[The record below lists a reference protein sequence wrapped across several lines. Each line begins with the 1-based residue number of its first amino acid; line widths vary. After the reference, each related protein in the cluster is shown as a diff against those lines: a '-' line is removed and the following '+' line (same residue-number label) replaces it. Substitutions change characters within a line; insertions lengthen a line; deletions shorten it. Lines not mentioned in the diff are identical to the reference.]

1 MKKRKTMCQ
10 LMLLGLTVS
19 AMMVPVSHVSAA
31 NQSVEKSK
39 ENDSIQ
45 TSQLNQSL
53 LGSITSVQEQI
64 NSLEQK
70 YELVAYDATVLPE
83 RIDSASLLVA
93 ADVKVVDEEGEPLS
107 GFTPYIK
114 GTTVEEKPGEYQM
127 TIGLKEDA
135 SVEKTVNV
143 TVLNDKQETKYTILA
158 EDVTVLVGQTDTD
171 YILKVAGAYARNEKG
186 ELFDVIV
193 KSSTVENQ
201 LGEYEMTLG
210 IKEDPRV
217 ERTIKVTITDKESY
231 TFSAQDAT
239 VMVGQTDDASII
251 AAANVE
257 ITNQRGEAVD
267 AKAVIKSSTVQDIP
281 GTYKALIAVDKDLS
295 LEKMITVT
303 VMQEND
309 GVTGVHEYQ
318 FLAEDATVYVGHT
331 DEQSLIDASG
341 AYAFD
346 VTTGKVARVII
357 KESTVQD
364 TPGTYEVIFGI
375 EQDAAVEKKV
385 KVTVQQL
392 ENQPKY
398 RLNVWETNVTLE
410 VDQTDEEAILW
421 ASGAEVV
428 DKDGGLSYEAYPMI
442 KSSTVENKAGI
453 YEATITVDKDLSIEQ
468 KIQVTVI
475 GEDTTEPELSYELY
489 ANDGFT
495 TIERTDDRSIIEATN
510 AYAYD
515 SQGRAITVI
524 VKDSTI
530 KAEVGVYQ
538 VTLGIKQNPSVE
550 KTVTVTIE
558 ENDSENPTFD
568 YILLADDA
576 EVMVGQTDDY
586 SLLIATNAYVFN
598 QTLGKQGTPII
609 KASTV
614 KDTPGEYEATIG
626 IEQDDRVE
634 KTVKIKVVGE
644 QLPQQEYILSAADAA
659 VTVGQTDDQSILVA
673 VGATV
678 TDLSGQ
684 PVEALPVIKASTV
697 KDEVGY
703 YEVTIGIDKGDI
715 EKTVK
720 VIVRSENLTE
730 GYVFMAEDAV
740 ITVDEIDD
748 ASIIKATNARTVYSD
763 GKVVK
768 GAVIKENNVLP
779 IPGEYEVVLMANQ
792 YGFGEKTVKVTV
804 VAVN

>member
-1 MKKRKTMCQ
+1 MCQ

-19 AMMVPVSHVSAA
+19 TMMVPVSHVSAA

-375 EQDAAVEKKV
+375 EQDAAVEK
-385 KVTVQQL
+385 
-392 ENQPKY
+392 
-398 RLNVWETNVTLE
+398 R
-410 VDQTDEEAILW
+410 
-421 ASGAEVV
+421 
-428 DKDGGLSYEAYPMI
+428 
-442 KSSTVENKAGI
+442 
-453 YEATITVDKDLSIEQ
+453 
-468 KIQVTVI
+468 
-475 GEDTTEPELSYELY
+475 
-489 ANDGFT
+489 
-495 TIERTDDRSIIEATN
+495 
-510 AYAYD
+510 
-515 SQGRAITVI
+515 
-524 VKDSTI
+524 
-530 KAEVGVYQ
+530 
-538 VTLGIKQNPSVE
+538 
-550 KTVTVTIE
+550 
-558 ENDSENPTFD
+558 
-568 YILLADDA
+568 
-576 EVMVGQTDDY
+576 
-586 SLLIATNAYVFN
+586 
-598 QTLGKQGTPII
+598 
-609 KASTV
+609 
-614 KDTPGEYEATIG
+614 
-626 IEQDDRVE
+626 
-634 KTVKIKVVGE
+634 
-644 QLPQQEYILSAADAA
+644 
-659 VTVGQTDDQSILVA
+659 
-673 VGATV
+673 
-678 TDLSGQ
+678 
-684 PVEALPVIKASTV
+684 
-697 KDEVGY
+697 
-703 YEVTIGIDKGDI
+703 
-715 EKTVK
+715 
-720 VIVRSENLTE
+720 
-730 GYVFMAEDAV
+730 
-740 ITVDEIDD
+740 
-748 ASIIKATNARTVYSD
+748 
-763 GKVVK
+763 
-768 GAVIKENNVLP
+768 
-779 IPGEYEVVLMANQ
+779 
-792 YGFGEKTVKVTV
+792 
-804 VAVN
+804 

>member
-10 LMLLGLTVS
+10 LMLLGLAVS
-19 AMMVPVSHVSAA
+19 TMMVPVSHVSAA

-39 ENDSIQ
+39 ENDPRQ
-45 TSQLNQSL
+45 MSQLNQSL
-53 LGSITSVQEQI
+53 LGATISAQEQI

-83 RIDSASLLVA
+83 KIDPASLLVA
-93 ADVKVVDEEGEPLS
+93 ADAKVVDEEGEPLS

-114 GTTVEEKPGEYQM
+114 GTTVEAKPGDYQM

-135 SVEKTVNV
+135 SVEKTVKV

-158 EDVTVLVGQTDTD
+158 EDVSVLVGQTDTD
-171 YILKVAGAYARNEKG
+171 YILTIAGAYARNEKG

-201 LGEYEMTLG
+201 IGEYEMTLG
-210 IKEDPRV
+210 IKEDARV
-217 ERTIKVTITDKESY
+217 ERTIKVTVTDKESY

-239 VMVGQTDDASII
+239 VMVGQTDEASII

-281 GTYKALIAVDKDLS
+281 GTYKALIAVDKDLD

-303 VMQEND
+303 VTKENE
-309 GVTGVHEYQ
+309 GMTGGHEYQ
-318 FLAEDATVYVGHT
+318 FLAEDATVYVGQT

-341 AYAFD
+341 AYAID
-346 VTTGKVARVII
+346 ATTGKVGQVVI
-357 KESTVQD
+357 KHSTVQNI
-364 TPGTYEVIFGI
+364 PGEYDVTFGI
-375 EQDAAVEKKV
+375 VQDASVEKKV
-385 KVTVQQL
+385 KITVQNP
-392 ENQPKY
+392 EDQPKY
-398 RLNVWETNVTLE
+398 HLNVWEKNITLQ
-410 VDQTDEEAILW
+410 VGQTDEAAILW
-421 ASGAEVV
+421 ASGAEV
-428 DKDGGLSYEAYPMI
+428 KDQDGYLTYEAKPVI
-442 KSSTVENKAGI
+442 KSSTVENKAGV
-453 YEATITVDKDLSIEQ
+453 YEATIAVDKDLSIEQ

-475 GEDTTEPELSYELY
+475 GEETTEPELSYELY

-495 TIERTDDRSIIEATN
+495 TVGRTDDRSIIEVTN
-510 AYAYD
+510 AQAYD
-515 SQGRAITVI
+515 SYGNMVAVI
-524 VKDSTI
+524 VKNSTI
-530 KAEVGVYQ
+530 EEKAGVYQ
-538 VTLGIKQNPSVE
+538 VTLGISQDPAIE
-550 KTVTVTIE
+550 KTVNVTVEGE
-558 ENDSENPTFD
+558 ETEIPGFD
-568 YILLADDA
+568 YFVIAEDA
-576 EVMVGQTDDY
+576 EVMVGQTDDD
-586 SLLIATNAYVFN
+586 SLLLATNAYVFN
-598 QTLGKQGTPII
+598 QTLGKQVVPII
-609 KASTV
+609 KNSTV
-614 KDTPGEYEATIG
+614 KDTPGEYEVTIG
-626 IEQDDRVE
+626 IEQDERVE
-634 KTVKIKVVGE
+634 KTVKITVVGE
-644 QLPQQEYILSAADAA
+644 QLPHQEYILNAADAA
-659 VTVGQTDDQSILVA
+659 VTIGQTDDQSILAA

-684 PVEALPVIKASTV
+684 PVDARPVIKASTV

-703 YEVTIGIDKGDI
+703 YEVTIGVDKGDI

-730 GYVFMAEDAV
+730 GYTFLAEDAV

-779 IPGEYEVVLMANQ
+779 VPGEYEVVLMTNQ

-804 VAVN
+804 VAVD